1 MSKLLFVFTGG
12 GIGTLC
18 RYGLSLTAD
27 KLFKVNFPWGTVF
40 VNLIGSFLVGF
51 FWGIMQTKAIN
62 SNEKAFLFI
71 GFLGGFTTFSAFM
84 LENMN
89 FIQNKAGIHAV
100 GNILACNILGILLV
114 FLGYYI
120 SHTLIMQRG

>member
-1 MSKLLFVFTGG
+1 MSKIFFIFTGG

-18 RYGLSLTAD
+18 RYILSLTAD
-27 KLFKVNFPWGTVF
+27 KLFKADFPWGTMV
-40 VNLIGSFLVGF
+40 VNMIGSFLVGF

-84 LENMN
+84 LENMTL
-89 FIQNKAGIHAV
+89 IQNKTGIYAFA
-100 GNILACNILGILLV
+100 NILACNILGILLI

-120 SHTLIMQRG
+120 SHSLIMQRG